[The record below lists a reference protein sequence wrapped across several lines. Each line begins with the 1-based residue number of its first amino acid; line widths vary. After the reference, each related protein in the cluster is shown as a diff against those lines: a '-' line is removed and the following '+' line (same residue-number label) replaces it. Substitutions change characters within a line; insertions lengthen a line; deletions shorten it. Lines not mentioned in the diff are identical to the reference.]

1 MATVVLGSQWG
12 DEGKGKLVDI
22 LCEDI
27 EVCARSAGGN
37 NAGHTIIANGVSYD
51 FHILPSG
58 LVNPKCTNLIGT
70 GTVVHVP
77 SFFAELKA
85 IQDKGLDSTD
95 RIFISDRAHL
105 VFDLHQLVDGL
116 EEVELGAQNIGTTR
130 KGIGPTYS
138 TKASRSGVRVYEL
151 FDWPIFEKKLRLLA
165 QGYKLRFG
173 DLLSYNVE
181 EELSKYKVYYET
193 LRPYVV
199 DAVLFMDMAFKAK
212 KKILVEGANAL
223 MLDIDYGTYPYVTS
237 SNTGIGGA
245 ITGLGIS
252 PFKIQNIIGVVKAYT
267 TRVGSG
273 PFPTEQLNIGDHLQ
287 SVGRE
292 WGVTTGRRRRC
303 GWLDLVILKYSTMV
317 NHYTS
322 LNVTKLD
329 ILDGLK
335 ELKVAVGYKVDGEE
349 LPSFPADLN
358 ILAAVEPI
366 YKTFPGWSTPTTGL
380 TDWSQLPQEAK
391 VYINF
396 IETFIGVQVDYI
408 GVGPGREHMLKRPS
422 S

>member
-12 DEGKGKLVDI
+12 DEGKGKLVDV

-27 EVCARSAGGN
+27 DVCARCAGGN
-37 NAGHTIIANGVSYD
+37 NAGHTIIANGISYD

-58 LVNPKCTNLIGT
+58 QFLLLPAVAREPARLVSRTSASSAGSQLGFFCVTWRNYGLLIGSNKIGLVNPKCLNLIGT

-116 EEVELGAQNIGTTR
+116 EEVELGAKNIGTTR

-138 TKASRSGVRVYEL
+138 TKASRSGIRVHEL
-151 FDWPIFEKKLRLLA
+151 FDWPVFERKLRLLA
-165 QGYKLRFG
+165 DGYKKRFG
-173 DLLSYNVE
+173 ALLGDYSVDK
-181 EELSKYKVYYET
+181 ELEQYKVYTET

-199 DAVLFMDMAFKAK
+199 DAVPFMQSAVASK

-237 SNTGIGGA
+237 SNTGIGGV
-245 ITGLGIS
+245 ITGLAIS
-252 PFKIQNIIGVVKAYT
+252 PFNIKNIIGVVKAYT

-273 PFPTEQLNIGDHLQ
+273 PFPTEQLNVCSPSLSLSACLTSSRSKVSTFSPLDV
-287 SVGRE
+287 S
-292 WGVTTGRRRRC
+292 GVLP
-303 GWLDLVILKYSTMV
+303 LDAS
-317 NHYTS
+317 
-322 LNVTKLD
+322 
-329 ILDGLK
+329 
-335 ELKVAVGYKVDGEE
+335 AVVDGSTWFSSST
-349 LPSFPADLN
+349 LPP
-358 ILAAVEPI
+358 
-366 YKTFPGWSTPTTGL
+366 STTT
-380 TDWSQLPQEAK
+380 P
-391 VYINF
+391 
-396 IETFIGVQVDYI
+396 
-408 GVGPGREHMLKRPS
+408 H
-422 S
+422 